1 MARQR
6 SYQVSEVAEIAG
18 VSVRTLHHYD
28 EIELLVPRGRTDAG
42 YRLYDDD
49 DLLRLQQI
57 LLGRELG
64 LTLEEIRRSLDE
76 PSFDRR
82 RALVAQRAELEKRA
96 QQTRAMLRAIDA
108 AIAVIDDAAGSVSG
122 TRAPL
127 DLKPIFD
134 GFDPG
139 KYEVETEERW
149 GGSPAFEESKRR
161 TARYTEADWRRLKAE
176 QAAIYADA
184 FAALQAGKSPADPDA
199 MAIAERHRQS
209 IERWFYPCSF
219 EIHRGLAGM
228 YEQDRRF
235 AENIEK
241 YGAGLT
247 RFLAQ
252 AVRENAKRH
261 GA

>member
-1 MARQR
+1 MARKR
-6 SYQVSEVAEIAG
+6 SYQVSEIAEISG

-28 EIELLVPRGRTDAG
+28 QIGLLVPRGRTDAG

-96 QQTRAMLRAIDA
+96 EQTQAMLRAIDA
-108 AIAVIDDAAGSVSG
+108 AIAVIDDAADPASKGHASV
-122 TRAPL
+122 
-127 DLKPIFD
+127 DLKRIFD
-134 GFDPG
+134 GFDPE
-139 KYEVETEERW
+139 KYEIEAEQRW
-149 GGSPAFEESKRR
+149 GGSDAFEESKRR
-161 TARYTEADWRRLKAE
+161 TARYTEADWQRLKAE

-184 FAALQAGKSPADPDA
+184 FAALQAGKSPAAAEPV
-199 MAIAERHRQS
+199 AIAERHRQS

-219 EIHRGLAGM
+219 EMHRALSEM

-235 AENIEK
+235 AENIDK

-247 RFLAQ
+247 SYLAQ
-252 AVRENAKRH
+252 AIRENAKRH